1 MNCIY
6 HPDKPVQA
14 RCVCHVCYNRI
25 WRGHHYWRDRAI
37 TESWQK
43 QNQAHINLKQRE
55 RRATLEGHRKHIL
68 ENTENCKKRRKESP
82 AFKLLCSLRHRL
94 WSALSGHGLRK
105 HVSTIELLGA
115 SVREVKIHLENKFQ
129 PEMSWE
135 NYGTYW
141 HIDHITPCA
150 AFNLED
156 PEQQRVCFHYTNLQP
171 LTREE
176 NLRKGA
182 TI

>member
-1 MNCIY
+1 MRMATC
-6 HPDKPVQA
+6 HPDKKHYAHGECKNCYYA
-14 RCVCHVCYNRI
+14 R
-25 WRGHHYWRDRAI
+25 
-37 TESWQK
+37 
-43 QNQAHINLKQRE
+43 L
-55 RRATLEGHRKHIL
+55 RR
-68 ENTENCKKRRKESP
+68 ESP
-82 AFKLLCSLRHRL
+82 APFRLAVKKYHVRNREKIRVRENQWRKKYRARRMLISVNFRLTHTLRRRFSQALKGILKEDNTLKLLGCSTQFL
-94 WSALSGHGLRK
+94 K
-105 HVSTIELLGA
+105 YF
-115 SVREVKIHLENKFQ
+115 LEQRFI
-129 PEMSWE
+129 PGMAWE